1 MTHRHVL
8 PGSVL
13 FAIVALLMGGPAVR
27 AQEQSPPWTTAG
39 SAGTVDEAD
48 LLRVL
53 LGSPVPGAVALRPG
67 GFGIRGTAVRIRYN
81 VVAVRG
87 VLGTVGLT
95 LTSRFLDRG
104 DGERVLV
111 ELKQYGLNTG
121 LTTTLLTLDSN
132 LFAGSPTF
140 QVQQVQT
147 AIGSGC
153 VPLFFTPLNFAENSY
168 FMDVTL
174 SRRLFD
180 LPPVEP
186 PIAVFLAI
194 PEPPSNGPALGM
206 IKLESISF
214 CIE

>member
-1 MTHRHVL
+1 MTHARIL
-8 PGSVL
+8 PGSILLVM
-13 FAIVALLMGGPAVR
+13 VALLSGPGVG
-27 AQEQSPPWTTAG
+27 AQEQPAPWTTAG

-48 LLRVL
+48 QPRVL
-53 LGSPVPGAVALRPG
+53 LGSPVPGAVAMRPG
-67 GFGIRGTAVRIRYN
+67 GFGPRGTAVRIRYN
-81 VVAVRG
+81 VVAVQG

-104 DGERVLV
+104 DGERVIV
-111 ELKQYGLNTG
+111 EFKQYGLNTG

-132 LFAGSPTF
+132 TFAGSPTF

-147 AIGSGC
+147 AIGPGC
-153 VPLFFTPLNFAENSY
+153 VPFFTPLNFAQNSY

-174 SRRLFD
+174 SRSLFD

-186 PIAVFLAI
+186 PIALFLAI
-194 PEPPSNGPALGM
+194 PEPASTGPALGM
-206 IKLESISF
+206 IKLESTAF

>member
-13 FAIVALLMGGPAVR
+13 FAIVALTGGSAVW
-27 AQEQSPPWTTAG
+27 AQEERPSPWTTVG
-39 SAGTVDEAD
+39 SAGTVDEND

-53 LGSPVPGAVALRPG
+53 LGSPVPGAVAMRPG
-67 GFGIRGTAVRIRYN
+67 GFGIRGTAVHIRYN
-81 VVAVRG
+81 VVAVQG
-87 VLGTVGLT
+87 LLGTSRMT
-95 LTSRFLDRG
+95 LTSRYLDRG
-104 DGERVLV
+104 DGERVVV
-111 ELKQYGLNTG
+111 EFKEYGLNTG

-132 LFAGSPTF
+132 TFAGSPTF

-147 AIGSGC
+147 ATGPDC
-153 VPLFFTPLNFAENSY
+153 VTFFTPLNFVENSY

-174 SRRLFD
+174 SRSLFD
-180 LPPVEP
+180 VPPVEP
-186 PIAVFLAI
+186 PIALFLGI

-206 IKLESISF
+206 IKLETTSF

>member
-1 MTHRHVL
+1 MTHTRLL
-8 PGSVL
+8 PRSVL
-13 FAIVALLMGGPAVR
+13 FVVVTLLIGGSAVW
-27 AQEQSPPWTTAG
+27 AQEQPAPWTTAG

-81 VVAVRG
+81 VVAVQG
-87 VLGTVGLT
+87 VLGTVGMT
-95 LTSRFLDRG
+95 LKSRFLDRG
-104 DGERVLV
+104 DGERVIV
-111 ELKQYGLNTG
+111 EFKQYGLNTG
-121 LTTTLLTLDSN
+121 LTTTLLTLNSN
-132 LFAGSPTF
+132 LFTGSPTF

-147 AIGSGC
+147 AIGPGC
-153 VPLFFTPLNFAENSY
+153 VPFFTPLNFAENSY

-174 SRRLFD
+174 SRRRFD

-206 IKLESISF
+206 IKLESASF

>member
-13 FAIVALLMGGPAVR
+13 LVIVSLLMAGPVIR
-27 AQEQSPPWTTAG
+27 AQEQPAPWTAAG
-39 SAGTVDEAD
+39 STGTVDEAD

-67 GFGIRGTAVRIRYN
+67 GLGIRGTAVRIRYN
-81 VVAVRG
+81 VVAVQG
-87 VLGTVGLT
+87 ILGTFGLT

-104 DGERVLV
+104 DFERVIV
-111 ELKQYGLNTG
+111 EFKQYGLNTG

-132 LFAGSPTF
+132 SFAGSPTF

-147 AIGSGC
+147 AIGPGC
-153 VPLFFTPLNFAENSY
+153 VPFFTPLNFAENSY

-174 SRRLFD
+174 SRSLFD

-186 PIAVFLAI
+186 PIALFLAI

-206 IKLESISF
+206 IKLENAS
-214 CIE
+214 CIEIE